1 MFYTFG
7 ETSLT
12 NSEIHVLM
20 EMWVELI
27 NIGTKYEVKFWYME
41 IHVMLVIECSCKT
54 FSFKFLLSFF
64 LSDVL
69 WVSLKSTWHI
79 GKCSVHVSLGFEI
92 EKGTLYIQ
100 LQKMII
106 HSITRNMN
114 INAHYSSKNISLVHE
129 YLWCISLCRIHKIW
143 LPDGNVIECL
153 PSRNFNKVTV
163 AWVKFHSLV

>member
-1 MFYTFG
+1 
-7 ETSLT
+7 
-12 NSEIHVLM
+12 M

-27 NIGTKYEVKFWYME
+27 NIGAKYEVKFWYVE
-41 IHVMLVIECSCKT
+41 IHVMLVIECSLNMRCCKEFQSTCKT
-54 FSFKFLLSFF
+54 FSFKFLLSFL

-92 EKGTLYIQ
+92 EKGTPYIQ
-100 LQKMII
+100 MQKMMI

-129 YLWCISLCRIHKIW
+129 YLWCISLFRTHKIW

-153 PSRNFNKVTV
+153 PSCNFNQVAV
-163 AWVKFHSLV
+163 AWVKFYSLV